1 MSEKIADI
9 VAQMRGRGEDGRMDM
24 SLWRQYADRIEEAAK
39 REKAETEAEAL
50 AVGGVVEAARQKHV
64 GNAEALREALLRCEA
79 ISCLPEIR
87 EQQCVRDMR
96 NIIADALSAPPR
108 QCDVGTP
115 EEHERRWRSNCG
127 HGIPRCCKCA
137 VYAEAQKLG
146 LVNHRYLMKSDC
158 KFVWAQ
164 MPYTEEGGAE

>member
-24 SLWRQYADRIEEAAK
+24 SLWRQYADRIEKAAK
-39 REKAETEAEAL
+39 REKAEKEAEAL

-64 GNAEALREALLRCEA
+64 GNAAAMREALLRCEA
-79 ISCLPEIR
+79 ISCLPEIS

-96 NIIADALSAPPR
+96 NIIADALSAPPK

-115 EEHERRWRSNCG
+115 EEKYRRWVHFCEQRLHSCHNCECNAPEG
-127 HGIPRCCKCA
+127 CTF
-137 VYAEAQKLG
+137 
-146 LVNHRYLMKSDC
+146 
-158 KFVWAQ
+158 KFGD
-164 MPYTEEGGAE
+164 MPYIKEVGERVIVEE